1 MKMINDIGTFKN
13 GTKSVASYEVANHQI
28 ILSLGSNLLEIVK
41 EMNVSLTGILVN
53 TYITCLIVAT
63 GTLYSSST
71 ILFQK
76 SLFLILFSAANFCIS
91 LLTINRLIWMTG
103 CGHSLSLSMKKCIH
117 HLERFKV
124 SKGGVDYD
132 DFQLLKEEL
141 RYYMEAPITPLSA
154 FSVSTSTLLGAF
166 GTIVTYLIVLLQFKV
181 SEPSGETSERQETNT
196 TKIID
201 MTSNLTSPFN

>member
-1 MKMINDIGTFKN
+1 M
-13 GTKSVASYEVANHQI
+13 KSVASYEVANQQI
-28 ILSLGSNLLEIVK
+28 MLSLGSNLLEILK

-71 ILFQK
+71 ILFER
-76 SLFLILFSAANFCIS
+76 SFVLVLFSAANFCIS

-103 CGHSLSLSMKKCIH
+103 CGHSLSLSIKKCIH
-117 HLERFKV
+117 QLERFKV
-124 SKGGVDYD
+124 SKGGIDDD

-141 RYYMEAPITPLSA
+141 KYYGEAPITPFSA
-154 FSVSTSTLLGAF
+154 FSVSTNTLLGAF

-181 SEPSGETSERQETNT
+181 SEPGGTPGGRGNGTMAKNNS
-196 TKIID
+196 
-201 MTSNLTSPFN
+201 TSN

>member
-1 MKMINDIGTFKN
+1 MVNEIGTFEN
-13 GTKSVASYEVANHQI
+13 GTKSVASYEVANEQI

-71 ILFQK
+71 ILFEK
-76 SLFLILFSAANFCIS
+76 SLFLILFSAASFCIS

-103 CGHSLSLSMKKCIH
+103 CGHSLSLSMKTCIH
-117 HLERFKV
+117 RLERFKV
-124 SKGGVDYD
+124 SKGGVDDD

-141 RYYMEAPITPLSA
+141 RYYMDAPITPLSA

-181 SEPSGETSERQETNT
+181 SEPGGTPGDKNSTS
-196 TKIID
+196 
-201 MTSNLTSPFN
+201 S

>member
-1 MKMINDIGTFKN
+1 MVNEIGTFEN
-13 GTKSVASYEVANHQI
+13 GTKSVASYEVANGQI

-117 HLERFKV
+117 QLERLKI
-124 SKGGVDYD
+124 SKGSVDDD

-141 RYYMEAPITPLSA
+141 KHYSDAPITPLSA

-166 GTIVTYLIVLLQFKV
+166 GTIITYLIVLLQFKV
-181 SEPSGETSERQETNT
+181 SEEPSGQTGGQKENNSTRTSN
-196 TKIID
+196 I
-201 MTSNLTSPFN
+201 TSNLTSPFN